1 MLTELCNEL
10 KNWFDETYDGERCR
24 YFGTFHI
31 ENGSIDLIGTG
42 IQEGQYYRIVGSV
55 FNDGVHQHPAS
66 DLTDET
72 FIGSVWAMAIPQE
85 VIALS
90 DEIDQWVAKY
100 QTPDSAAMSP
110 FNSESFGG
118 YSYSKGSS
126 ASSSGTSSAQ
136 SGTWQSQ
143 FASRLNKW
151 RKIRAI

>member
-1 MLTELCNEL
+1 MIDELCNEL
-10 KNWFDETYDGERCR
+10 KNWFDETSDGERRR
-24 YFGTFHI
+24 YYGMFHI
-31 ENGSIDLIGTG
+31 ENGSIDLVGTG

-55 FNDGVHQHPAS
+55 FNDGVHQHPAD

-90 DEIDQWVAKY
+90 AEIDDWIAKY

-110 FNSESFGG
+110 FTSESFGG

-126 ASSSGTSSAQ
+126 SSSTGSGSGQA
-136 SGTWQSQ
+136 GTWQNA
-143 FASRLNKW
+143 FAARLSKW
-151 RKIRAI
+151 RRIRA